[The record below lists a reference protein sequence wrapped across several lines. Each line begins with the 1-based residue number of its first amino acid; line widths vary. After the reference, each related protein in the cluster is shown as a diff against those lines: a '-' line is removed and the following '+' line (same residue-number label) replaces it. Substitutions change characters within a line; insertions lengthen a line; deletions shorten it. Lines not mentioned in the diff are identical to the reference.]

1 MQRVITYKKAYLFFL
16 IIYLVALPLNAVN
29 IGAFGSALKIL
40 AVLPILVAL
49 LSGNKMQLQK
59 PLKWQFYFTLF
70 AIMSIAWSTSYT
82 LSISRCITY
91 VLLFV
96 LLLSASFFCFDEK
109 ELNKV
114 KLALVWSSRITAV
127 LLLIFGDVIQ
137 GRLWLK
143 GIITEDPNYICAYFA
158 FGTVFALNRIM
169 SDKRAILK
177 LCGAVEM
184 CLYVFVVFLTGS
196 RGGLLAIL
204 SAIGVYI
211 ILFSKGN
218 KKYVAAKII
227 CFVFVFAAINV
238 ILDNLPEELRVRFSF
253 DNVFDSGGSGRT
265 ELWANA
271 IDMFKNANIFT
282 KFFGFGT
289 STVRYNMLQ
298 LGYARTNVVHN
309 IFLETLV
316 ELGIVGLIIYS
327 VAIFLFAKKAFQNED
342 KFAFSVIVCMIVLS
356 LSTSIYAFKPYFNIM
371 LYIVLLKNKGMK
383 GEYAADSRTY
393 SKKYIQQNGLAKTIE
408 NQ

>member
-59 PLKWQFYFTLF
+59 PLKWQFYFTIF

-96 LLLSASFFCFDEK
+96 LLLSASFFRFDEK

-114 KLALVWSSRITAV
+114 KLALVWSSRITVV
-127 LLLIFGDVIQ
+127 LMLFFGDIIE

-143 GIITEDPNYICAYFA
+143 DVISEDPNYICAYFA
-158 FGTVFALNRIM
+158 FGVIFALNRII
-169 SDKRAILK
+169 SDKRILFK
-177 LCGAVEM
+177 LFGATELF
-184 CLYVFVVFLTGS
+184 LYVCVVFLTGS
-196 RGGLLAIL
+196 RGGLISIL
-204 SAIGVYI
+204 SAIGIYI
-211 ILFSKGN
+211 ITFSKDK
-218 KKYVAAKII
+218 KKYIAAKII
-227 CFVFVFAAINV
+227 CFVFVFIAINV
-238 ILDNLPEELRVRFSF
+238 ILDNLPKELRVRFSF
-253 DNVFDSGGSGRT
+253 DNVVDSGGSGRT

-289 STVRYNMLQ
+289 NTVAYNMAILK
-298 LGYARTNVVHN
+298 YSRVNVVHN

-342 KFAFSVIVCMIVLS
+342 KFAFSVIVCMIMLS

-371 LYIVLLKNKGMK
+371 LFILSMNNAQGCRQSTYTSN
-383 GEYAADSRTY
+383 YSRKCATAVDRRPFY
-393 SKKYIQQNGLAKTIE
+393 D
-408 NQ
+408 

>member
-59 PLKWQFYFTLF
+59 PLKWQFYFTIF

-96 LLLSASFFCFDEK
+96 LLLSASFFRFDEK

-114 KLALVWSSRITAV
+114 KLALVWSSRITVV
-127 LLLIFGDVIQ
+127 LMLFFGDIIE

-143 GIITEDPNYICAYFA
+143 DVISEDPNYICAYFA
-158 FGTVFALNRIM
+158 FGVIFALNRII
-169 SDKRAILK
+169 SDKRILFK
-177 LCGAVEM
+177 LFGATELF
-184 CLYVFVVFLTGS
+184 LYVCVVFLTGS
-196 RGGLLAIL
+196 RGGLISIL
-204 SAIGVYI
+204 SAIGIYI
-211 ILFSKGN
+211 ITFSKDK
-218 KKYVAAKII
+218 KKYIAAKII
-227 CFVFVFAAINV
+227 CFVFVFIAINV
-238 ILDNLPEELRVRFSF
+238 ILDNLPKELRVRFSF
-253 DNVFDSGGSGRT
+253 DNVVDSGGSGRT

-298 LGYARTNVVHN
+298 LAYARTNVVHN

-327 VAIFLFAKKAFQNED
+327 VAIFLFAKEAFQNED
-342 KFAFSVIVCMIVLS
+342 KFAFSAIVCMIVLS

-371 LYIVLLKNKGMK
+371 LYIVMLQNRSAKRRFEVVCDGIKN
-383 GEYAADSRTY
+383 YVYCSDSA
-393 SKKYIQQNGLAKTIE
+393 NVIE
-408 NQ
+408 K

>member
-29 IGAFGSALKIL
+29 IGAFGSPLKIL

-91 VLLFV
+91 VLHFV
-96 LLLSASFFCFDEK
+96 LLLSASFFRFDEK
-109 ELNKV
+109 ELDKV
-114 KLALVWSSRITAV
+114 KLALVWSSRITVV
-127 LLLIFGDVIQ
+127 LMLLFGDIIE

-143 GIITEDPNYICAYFA
+143 DVISEDPNYICAYFA
-158 FGTVFALNRIM
+158 FGVIFALNRVI
-169 SDKRAILK
+169 SDKKILFKLFGAIELF
-177 LCGAVEM
+177 
-184 CLYVFVVFLTGS
+184 LYVCVVFLTGS
-196 RGGLLAIL
+196 RGGLISIL
-204 SAIGVYI
+204 SAIGIYI
-211 ILFSKGN
+211 ITFSKDK
-218 KKYVAAKII
+218 KKYIAAKII
-227 CFVFVFAAINV
+227 CFVFVFIAINV
-238 ILDNLPEELRVRFSF
+238 ILDNLPKELRVRFSF
-253 DNVFDSGGSGRT
+253 DNVADSGGSGRI

-282 KFFGFGT
+282 EFFGYGT
-289 STVRYNMLQ
+289 NTVAYNMAILK
-298 LGYARTNVVHN
+298 YSRVNVVHN

-371 LYIVLLKNKGMK
+371 LYIVMLQNRSAKRKFEVVCDGTKN
-383 GEYAADSRTY
+383 YVYCSDS
-393 SKKYIQQNGLAKTIE
+393 SNVIE
-408 NQ
+408 K